1 MTVKE
6 LTAKLQKALP
16 DKIVRF
22 RFDGG
27 VAIRNIELVFEHE
40 HFVEMGEG
48 GDLGCSLSQFLIG
61 TNPGFPAN
69 VPDEKQQIHYKR

>member
-6 LTAKLQKALP
+6 LIAKLQKASP
-16 DKIVRF
+16 NKIVRF

-27 VAIRNIELVFEHE
+27 LAIRNIEFVFEHE

-48 GDLGCSLSQFLIG
+48 GDMGCSLSQFLIG
-61 TNPGFPAN
+61 TDPGFPAD
-69 VPDEKQQIHYKR
+69 VPDEKQQIHHKR